1 MLEIDG
7 AIGGGQILRTVVGL
21 SALTLTP
28 FKIVNI
34 RRNRP
39 QPGLRPQHLVGVEI
53 AGQMC
58 NGEIKGAR
66 VGSTVIEFI
75 PKTRNLSDK
84 DINIGTAGS
93 IPLLLQTLTS
103 VLVFS
108 DKPITLKIKGGTAG
122 RGAPTSEYIKFVTFQ
137 TLRNFGINVP
147 EMTILRQGFYPRGG
161 GVIKVKYFPTKQLN
175 SVKIIERGKIKK
187 IQGFSIAGRLPAS
200 VAERQSKGAEKV
212 LAEEGFKCD
221 IKWSNVQTNSS
232 GTSITIF
239 AECENSVLGA
249 DGIGEIGKRAESV
262 GEETAMR
269 LIFAINSNKAFDRY
283 ASDQIIPFMALAK
296 GTSEITVEE
305 ITDHVRTNIL
315 VTEKIL
321 DVKFDIN
328 EKEKK
333 ITVDGIGYKA

>member
-7 AIGGGQILRTVVGL
+7 AIGGGQILRTAVGL

-39 QPGLRPQHLVGVEI
+39 QPGLRPQHLVGVKI

-58 NGEIKGAR
+58 NGEIKGAH
-66 VGSTVIEFI
+66 VGSTSIEFI
-75 PKTRNLSDK
+75 PKTHNLSDK
-84 DINIGTAGS
+84 NIDIGTAGS

-108 DKPITLKIKGGTAG
+108 DKSIKLKIKGGTAG
-122 RGAPTSEYIKFVTFQ
+122 RGAPTSEYIKFVTFK
-137 TLRNFGINVP
+137 TLQNFGIVMP

-161 GVIKVKYFPTKQLN
+161 GVVEVRYFPTNQLN
-175 SVKIIERGKIKK
+175 SVKVIKRGQIQK
-187 IQGFSIAGRLPAS
+187 IQGISIAGCLPAS
-200 VAERQSKGAEKV
+200 VAERQSTGAEKV
-212 LAEEGFKCD
+212 LVEKGFKFD

-232 GTSITIF
+232 GTSITVF
-239 AECENSVLGA
+239 AECENSILGA

-262 GEETAMR
+262 GEEAANR
-269 LIFAINSNKAFDRY
+269 LIAAINSNKAFDRY

-328 EKEKK
+328 EREKK
-333 ITVDGIGYKA
+333 ITVDGIGYKV